1 MGARVEVPHRHS
13 WLGLG
18 FGLGLGSTPAQL
30 VVGGVELNEGTEMAE
45 RRREL
50 SESIMAQPKVA

>member
-1 MGARVEVPHRHS
+1 
-13 WLGLG
+13 
-18 FGLGLGSTPAQL
+18 
-30 VVGGVELNEGTEMAE
+30 VGGVELNESTEMAE